1 MSTAKIAALCFRFLS
16 DSGAAI
22 VDTFFFFGL
31 KFIDCKATRAEG
43 IQARKKETNAMPKT
57 KASAGSDI

>member
-22 VDTFFFFGL
+22 VDTFFFFWTE
-31 KFIDCKATRAEG
+31 IH
-43 IQARKKETNAMPKT
+43 
-57 KASAGSDI
+57 